1 MKHSDRIDFHAFR
14 DLWSRSNFLD
24 PLNIRSLE
32 AEEEVRQE
40 AAELAQRYL
49 FLFFL
54 FFGNALPHPRIR
66 YLI

>member
-32 AEEEVRQE
+32 EEEEVRQE

-49 FLFFL
+49 FFSFFC
-54 FFGNALPHPRIR
+54 NALPHPRIR